1 MNNVKILT
9 SPTCSYCVA
18 AKNLLNSQGIDY
30 QELDLLGGGDDAQ
43 NLLQQSGQRTVPQI
57 FIDDHPI
64 GGFTELSQIINNSE
78 FDLIKS
84 QIF

>member
-9 SPTCSYCVA
+9 TPTCSYCVA

-30 QELDLLGGGDDAQ
+30 QEFDLLSGGDDAQ

-57 FIDDHPI
+57 FIDDQPI
-64 GGFTELSQIINNSE
+64 GGFNELSQFIYDSE
-78 FDLIKS
+78 FDLIS
-84 QIF
+84 ARL